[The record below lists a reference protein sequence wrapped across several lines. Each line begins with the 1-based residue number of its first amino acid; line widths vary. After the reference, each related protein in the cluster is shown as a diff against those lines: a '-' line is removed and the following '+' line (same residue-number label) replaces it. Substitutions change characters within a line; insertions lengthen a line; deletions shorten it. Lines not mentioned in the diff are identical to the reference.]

1 MSRRT
6 GRPLEPRAHPHG
18 CAEGM
23 PPRPF
28 CRTILQMP
36 ASPPRPPSTLS
47 ALAAICMLLCAV
59 ILIGLA
65 LAGSL
70 QQLRGTHA
78 PVAIVAK

>member
-1 MSRRT
+1 
-6 GRPLEPRAHPHG
+6 
-18 CAEGM
+18 
-23 PPRPF
+23 
-28 CRTILQMP
+28 
-36 ASPPRPPSTLS
+36 
-47 ALAAICMLLCAV
+47 MLLCAV